1 MNVNLNL
8 VSSWHTNILLLK
20 TEILNK
26 FLPEMTQQLLLRQT
40 LLSMK
45 GPVLYFQ
52 IPAHLQKMLPFS
64 ALQAANHQAA
74 LAAAACLPQQLAQM
88 QAAAAA
94 QHYNSLSV
102 SQVNMNPSNVTSL
115 AGQHGVT
122 ATGMPTY
129 TGGHMYAT
137 PTMTQAQALSAL
149 SHHHQVNG
157 LVSTVPTMALSPSM
171 GGVTL
176 AHPASSMQKLLSLP
190 PPKVRNPHLLTQKIK
205 KY

>member
-1 MNVNLNL
+1 
-8 VSSWHTNILLLK
+8 
-20 TEILNK
+20 
-26 FLPEMTQQLLLRQT
+26 
-40 LLSMK
+40 
-45 GPVLYFQ
+45 
-52 IPAHLQKMLPFS
+52 MLPFS

-94 QHYNSLSV
+94 QHYNSLSA
-102 SQVNMNPSNVTSL
+102 SQVNMTPVTSL

-122 ATGMPTY
+122 GTAMPTY
-129 TGGHMYAT
+129 TGGHMYAAT
-137 PTMTQAQALSAL
+137 PTLTQAQALSAL

-176 AHPASSMQKLLSLP
+176 AHPAASMQKLLSLP
-190 PPKVRNPHLLTQKIK
+190 PPKVRNQFFYP
-205 KY
+205 